1 MNMINSEAYTK
12 CLSMGI
18 ITSDIVLTSKALRY
32 LACEGSTAPLDAADG
47 LGFEIVLQHHLY
59 YCLSRAMYLLSL
71 QPSSDN
77 KPSSDGN
84 KAYFCGRY
92 SLKEAWPPRSTTKIQ
107 SEGPVDHA
115 ESRMKKHNCHDIGRI
130 ANLVAKHKDCDLVM
144 RQTVSNAQGADV
156 IVLSKRGNTIFLDLY
171 QAKYLDKIPGQK
183 NQEVA
188 QAFSSL
194 GVLYNCEEEK
204 ECFNTDP
211 KQGSAGYT
219 NHCTWILTNKLEE
232 AFIAKSKEKVE
243 VEVRNRVV
251 VYSKK
256 GNSKKDKFGSTPA
269 GWENFCLRKPVKNA
283 YGFGREDI
291 FWSQQSRHFVS
302 LEQNRNMFH

>member
-59 YCLSRAMYLLSL
+59 YCLSRAMYLLPL
-71 QPSSDN
+71 QPSRG
-77 KPSSDGN
+77 GN
-84 KAYFCGRY
+84 EEYFCGRY
-92 SLKEAWPPRSTTKIQ
+92 SLKQAWPPRSTTKIQ

-171 QAKYLDKIPGQK
+171 QAKHLGKIPGSK
-183 NQEVA
+183 TKEVS
-188 QAFSSL
+188 QAFSSQ
-194 GVLYNCEEEK
+194 
-204 ECFNTDP
+204 P
-211 KQGSAGYT
+211 S
-219 NHCTWILTNKLEE
+219 
-232 AFIAKSKEKVE
+232 
-243 VEVRNRVV
+243 
-251 VYSKK
+251 
-256 GNSKKDKFGSTPA
+256 
-269 GWENFCLRKPVKNA
+269 
-283 YGFGREDI
+283 
-291 FWSQQSRHFVS
+291 
-302 LEQNRNMFH
+302 